1 MVPMRS
7 CIACRSRE
15 SPKELLHLVVID
27 GQVTPDPNHL
37 LHGRG
42 AWLHPRCFE
51 VAKARRSFDRAFKS
65 GRDLLTGELEI
76 YLKTSFTV
84 TSLIINKEQK

>member
-15 SPKELLHLVVID
+15 SSTELLHLVVID
-27 GQVTPDPNHL
+27 GQVTPDPDRIL
-37 LHGRG
+37 SGRG

-51 VAKARRSFDRAFKS
+51 VAKARRSFHRAFKS
-65 GRDLLTGELEI
+65 GGDLLTAELEI
-76 YLKTSFTV
+76 YLKP
-84 TSLIINKEQK
+84 SLMITKEQK